1 MIENKES
8 LFDLSDTGLSDEAL
22 FEQAPQDA
30 GSVEKIVAPRY
41 SYWNSVFRVFF
52 SKKSNIVILLLFAL
66 VLGFTYIYPTI
77 GGFNRYENLMDSASR
92 HLTPSAAIAKF
103 GFHLKYIF
111 GTGDGGRSTFDAI
124 WYGARISISMA
135 VVVAAIN
142 YTIGVVLVALWGF
155 SKKVDIVMNEIRNV
169 VANVPGTLVTSV
181 LVMILAPNF
190 WTLIFA
196 MCITGWIGVAYSV
209 RTQVIIIRDRDYNL
223 ASKCLGSSTVHIAT
237 HNILPFMISFIVTL
251 LSTSIPMYIGSEA
264 FLSYIGLGIS
274 DMTLGKLLNS
284 SAGSMNV
291 PGWEWE
297 FWCPVMLSSFI
308 SIVLF
313 LIGQSL
319 ADATDPRTHML

>member
-1 MIENKES
+1 MIENNAS
-8 LFDLSDTGLSDEAL
+8 LFDLSGTGLSDEAL
-22 FEQAPQDA
+22 FEHIPQDA
-30 GSVEKIVAPRY
+30 SSVEKIVAPRY

-52 SKKSNIVILLLFAL
+52 SKKSNIVILFLFTLVLLF
-66 VLGFTYIYPTI
+66 TYVYPSI
-77 GGFNRYENLMDSASR
+77 GGFNKFENLMDSSSR
-92 HLTPSAAIAKF
+92 HLTPAAAIAKY

-111 GTGDGGRSTFDAI
+111 GTGDGGQSTFDAI
-124 WYGARISISMA
+124 WYGARISITLA
-135 VVVAAIN
+135 IIAAGIN
-142 YTIGVVLVALWGF
+142 YLIGVVIGALWGF
-155 SKKVDIVMNEIRNV
+155 SKRVDIVMNEIRNV

-181 LVMILAPNF
+181 LVMVLAPNF

-196 MCITGWIGVAYSV
+196 MCITGWIGVAYAV

-223 ASKCLGSSTVHIAT
+223 ASKCLGSSTVHIAI

-274 DMTLGKLLNS
+274 DMTLGKILNN
-284 SAGSMNV
+284 SAGSMTV

-297 FWCPVMLSSFI
+297 FWCPVLLSSFI